1 MNSSIA
7 RRFRPGLWPTLVV
20 LALLPALV
28 SLGFWQLG
36 RAEEKRQ
43 LLTLDAQHR
52 LAEPVTSTQLG
63 SLDAPAFRRVLLRGQ
78 FDADHSLILDNRQRD
93 GHVGVEL
100 LQPFHDQASGLWL
113 LVNRGWLP
121 WQDRRTP
128 PHFDTPTQVLNL
140 EAWVYVPPGA
150 TYQLSADPINQP
162 WPRLVTALA
171 PGKLWAELGRE
182 GYDHE
187 LRLTPGPATYQLG
200 WPVVA
205 LGPEQHIGYAVQ
217 WFAMSLTL
225 AGLYLYFG
233 FQNKKEKRHGR
244 GHESTRAV

>member
-1 MNSSIA
+1 MYSSIA
-7 RRFRPGLWPTLVV
+7 RRFRPGWLPTLVV
-20 LALLPALV
+20 MALLPLLA
-28 SLGFWQLG
+28 SLGVWQLN

-43 LLTLDAQHR
+43 LLALDAEHR
-52 LAEPVTSTQLG
+52 LAEPIASAQLQG
-63 SLDAPAFRRVLLRGQ
+63 LQAPAFRRVLLRGQ
-78 FDADHSLILDNRQRD
+78 FDAEHSLMLDNRQRN
-93 GHVGVEL
+93 GRVGIEL
-100 LQPFHDQASGLWL
+100 LQPFHDQASDLWL

-128 PHFDTPTQVLNL
+128 PHFNTPAQVVNL

-162 WPRLVTALA
+162 WPRLVTAFDPSA
-171 PGKLWAELGRE
+171 MWGELGRD
-182 GYDHE
+182 GYGHE
-187 LRLTPGPATYQLG
+187 LRLTSGPGAYQLG

-217 WFAMSLTL
+217 WFAMTLTL

-233 FQNKKEKRHGR
+233 FHNKKEKRHGS
-244 GHESTRAV
+244 GHESTRPV

>member
-1 MNSSIA
+1 MQASIA

-20 LALLPALV
+20 LALLPVLV

-43 LLTLDAQHR
+43 LLAQDALHR
-52 LAEPVTSTQLG
+52 VAEPVASSQLT
-63 SLDAPAFRRVLLRGQ
+63 SLDAPAFRRVQLRGQ

-121 WQDRRTP
+121 WNDRRTP
-128 PHFDTPTQVLNL
+128 PHFDTPGQVLSIV
-140 EAWVYVPPGA
+140 AWVYIPPGA
-150 TYQLSADPINQP
+150 TYQLSPDPRNQR
-162 WPRLVTALA
+162 WPRLVTALDPSA
-171 PGKLWAELGRE
+171 LWAELGRD
-182 GYDHE
+182 GFAHE
-187 LRLTPGPATYQLG
+187 MRLTPGPGAYQLG

-205 LGPEQHIGYAVQ
+205 MGPEQHVGYAVQ
-217 WFAMSLTL
+217 WFAMALTL

-233 FQNKKEKRHGR
+233 FNNKKEKRHGS